1 MNRIRLGTNG
11 DLDPRDMAIRE
22 VVVEILGL
30 LDGVQEPN
38 SPYTDT
44 LSFIVLHNADQLLGV
59 EDTDPVEDLLIG
71 PLGTSWPM
79 LSQQLGCFNV
89 CRVNAHC

>member
-1 MNRIRLGTNG
+1 
-11 DLDPRDMAIRE
+11 MATRE

-38 SPYTDT
+38 STYTDT
-44 LSFIVLHNADQLLGV
+44 LAFIVLHNADQLLGI
-59 EDTDPVEDLLIG
+59 EDTDPIEDLLIS

-79 LSQQLGCFNV
+79 LSQQLGRFDICWV
-89 CRVNAHC
+89 CVHC